1 MLTRFAELFTVPRV
15 RRATWAAGIVMA
27 AQQMCG
33 INVVSFYSATV
44 FKESGVDDYTAL
56 FATFGFGLVNFAFA
70 WPAVWAVDAFGRRA
84 LLLFTFPN
92 MVWSLLGMCA
102 SVYLLYLTPPLYQ
115 YAPFSL
121 FASSF
126 FLEGAPWVLSGR
138 LFADV
143 ECNSGWALLPDRTGQ
158 DGQYGQDRCCVDF
171 HLHICGLLLHG
182 RRTRCLHVSPRTLF
196 SISLHPR
203 LLHTEPP
210 RPDADP
216 SRLTGTR
223 PKSSP

>member
-33 INVVSFYSATV
+33 INIVSFYSATV

-92 MVWSLLGMCA
+92 MVWSLLGMYTPSIP
-102 SVYLLYLTPPLYQ
+102 SVIISNTVP
-115 YAPFSL
+115 
-121 FASSF
+121 F
-126 FLEGAPWVLSGR
+126 FL
-138 LFADV
+138 
-143 ECNSGWALLPDRTGQ
+143 
-158 DGQYGQDRCCVDF
+158 
-171 HLHICGLLLHG
+171 
-182 RRTRCLHVSPRTLF
+182 CLH
-196 SISLHPR
+196 
-203 LLHTEPP
+203 
-210 RPDADP
+210 
-216 SRLTGTR
+216 
-223 PKSSP
+223 